1 MVYTLLSGPMLYT
14 LFPCFPKEMVYTIPR
29 GWATVRERRG
39 ATVVVYTMRHE
50 MITQIIRKQF
60 FCVTDVHVI
69 GKLIP
74 RQLMCVNVAFTE
86 STL

>member
-1 MVYTLLSGPMLYT
+1 
-14 LFPCFPKEMVYTIPR
+14 
-29 GWATVRERRG
+29 
-39 ATVVVYTMRHE
+39 
-50 MITQIIRKQF
+50 MITQVIRKQF

-74 RQLMCVNVAFTE
+74 RQLMCVIVAVTE